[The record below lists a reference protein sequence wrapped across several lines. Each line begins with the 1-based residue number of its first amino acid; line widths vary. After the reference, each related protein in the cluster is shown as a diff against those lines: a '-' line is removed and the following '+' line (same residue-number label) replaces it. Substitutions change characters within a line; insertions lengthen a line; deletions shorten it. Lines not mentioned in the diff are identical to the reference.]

1 MNAPYLP
8 ARPSVRL
15 KGPVGRWGGEGG
27 SRRQLVNSRRLS
39 SIRET
44 RDRRE
49 GGEGEG
55 NDKIESW
62 DLDDLPGIADAAR
75 RVGRIKR
82 VNGAEGE
89 GGREI
94 LAGSRRFTLSYT
106 RRDYFPKISAHK
118 RFRSPI
124 QTLQKTIRDH
134 PPSALLASFQ
144 NETQIVVELENIVRF
159 RLLDGSPMGVQLS
172 RNRYDVQ
179 NY

>member
-1 MNAPYLP
+1 M
-8 ARPSVRL
+8 
-15 KGPVGRWGGEGG
+15 KQGTGGRE
-27 SRRQLVNSRRLS
+27 
-39 SIRET
+39 
-44 RDRRE
+44 
-49 GGEGEG
+49 GEGEG

-134 PPSALLASFQ
+134 PPSPLCAASF
-144 NETQIVVELENIVRF
+144 V
-159 RLLDGSPMGVQLS
+159 PK
-172 RNRYDVQ
+172 RNANRRRIRKYCTF
-179 NY
+179 